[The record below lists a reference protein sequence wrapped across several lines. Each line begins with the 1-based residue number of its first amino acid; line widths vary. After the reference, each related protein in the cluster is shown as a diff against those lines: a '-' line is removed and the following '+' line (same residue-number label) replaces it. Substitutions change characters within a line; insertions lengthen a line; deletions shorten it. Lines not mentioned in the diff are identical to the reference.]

1 MDNIL
6 HSERVNMDF
15 MTMQARADIDDK
27 VQQKLQQE
35 RMEKE
40 HEAMMEQVRMEGEMM
55 ERRAMINTKVY
66 FCDCL
71 FFTFI
76 SPTDMT
82 SPYCI
87 HYRFR
92 TDKLIFQK

>member
-1 MDNIL
+1 
-6 HSERVNMDF
+6 MDF
-15 MTMQARADIDDK
+15 MNMQACANIDNK

-40 HEAMMEQVRMEGEMM
+40 YEATMKQVRREGEIMEG
-55 ERRAMINTKVY
+55 RAMINTKVY
-66 FCDCL
+66 FCDYL
-71 FFTFI
+71 FFTMI
-76 SPTDMT
+76 SPADIT
-82 SPYCI
+82 SPYYV